1 MKTVQI
7 SLNSIDNVKSFVN
20 DITKFDYD
28 FDLIS
33 GRYVIDAKSIMGIF
47 SLDLSKPI
55 DLAIHTE
62 TNLDEVLEV
71 LKPYIIE

>member
-1 MKTVQI
+1 MTTVNI
-7 SLNSIDNVKSFVN
+7 SLNSIDKVKSFVN
-20 DITKFDYD
+20 DITKFDSE

-55 DLAIHTE
+55 ELSIHSDNTDAILAA
-62 TNLDEVLEV
+62 LA
-71 LKPYIIE
+71 PYIIQ